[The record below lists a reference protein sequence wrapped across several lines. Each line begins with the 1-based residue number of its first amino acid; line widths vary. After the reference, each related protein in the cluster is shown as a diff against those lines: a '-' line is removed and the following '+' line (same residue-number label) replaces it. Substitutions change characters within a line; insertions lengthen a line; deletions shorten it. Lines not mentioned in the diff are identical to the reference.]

1 MSEVP
6 VAIYATLSY
15 LDSQGLQ
22 RTVRIDRS
30 VFSIGRL
37 RTNDL
42 QVNNSYV
49 SRRHAEI
56 TYENGK
62 FVLRDNHSTGGIL
75 LNGERVTTH
84 VLQSGDQFQLGSVNP
99 VTFLFETHAIS
110 PDSDGFAQ
118 TDEEQR
124 VTDRLTTV
132 IASPRSR
139 FLNTALLDSAD
150 NITDLTLNRLKA
162 LNEFNRRMLA
172 ATSTQD
178 LLERLLDAAM
188 ETLPAE
194 RGAVLLRDTVTG
206 ALEIRATRTRPG
218 ALQAQPSLTIALQA
232 FEQNVA
238 IRSFD
243 AQSDTRFAP
252 TVSII
257 NQAIRSVMCAPIGS
271 SQQARGVCYL
281 DNRLTET
288 EFSDEELEY
297 FLALTQ
303 QSGFVMENLRLIEEL
318 RATQERLINSEKL
331 ATLGQ
336 FASGI
341 AHELKNQ
348 LSALTAAEILMSD
361 TEDQRQRQLI
371 QLILNA
377 QRRMVSMVNEIRD
390 FARPETNA
398 YEKTVQPLV
407 PIIEEA
413 LSFARYD
420 PLVKVCRTQF
430 HAAAAPLVNLNRD
443 KILQVLLN
451 LFRNGAQA
459 MQGRPGELAI
469 RVDEVEGSARI
480 AISDT
485 GCGISPE
492 NLQRIWEPF
501 FTTKGSEGTGLG
513 LGICRRIIEGHDGD
527 ITCHSVLGQGT
538 TFTIHLPLAASPSA
552 QSQTAKII
560 DCKTTAAVTHP
571 NRNSDAMIDSN
582 RRQVSYRAERNPC
595 HTNT

>member
-6 VAIYATLSY
+6 VTTYATLSY
-15 LDSQGLQ
+15 LDSQGFQ
-22 RTVRIDRS
+22 RTARINRP

-42 QVNNSYV
+42 QINNSYV

-56 TYENGK
+56 IYEDGQ
-62 FVLRDNHSTGGIL
+62 FILRDNQSTGGIL

-84 VLQSGDQFQLGSVNP
+84 VLQSGDQFQLGDVHP

-110 PDSDGFAQ
+110 PESDGASR
-118 TDEEQR
+118 THEEQR
-124 VTDRLTTV
+124 TTDRLTTV

-139 FLNTALLDSAD
+139 FLNTALLDSAE
-150 NITDLTLNRLKA
+150 NITDFTLNRLKA
-162 LNEFNRRMLA
+162 LNDFNRQMLA
-172 ATSTQD
+172 ASSTHA
-178 LLERLLDAAM
+178 LLECLLNAAM

-194 RGAVLLRDTVTG
+194 RCFIMMRDPTTG
-206 ALEIRATRTRPG
+206 ALEVRLSQTREGGT
-218 ALQAQPSLTIALQA
+218 QAQPSLTIALKS

-238 IRSFD
+238 ISSFD
-243 AQSDTRFAP
+243 ALSDTRFAS
-252 TVSII
+252 TSSVIQQSIH
-257 NQAIRSVMCAPIGS
+257 SVMCAPIGS
-271 SQQARGVCYL
+271 PQHVRGVCYV
-281 DNRLTET
+281 DNLLAET
-288 EFSDEELEY
+288 QFSDEELEY

-303 QSGFVMENLRLIEEL
+303 QAGFVIENLRLIEEL

-361 TEDQRQRQLI
+361 AEDQRQRQLI

-377 QRRMVSMVNEIRD
+377 QQRMVSMVNEIRD
-390 FARPETNA
+390 FARPEAKA

-407 PIIEEA
+407 PIVTEA
-413 LSFARYD
+413 LNFARYD
-420 PLVKVCRTQF
+420 PLVKACRATL
-430 HAAAAPLVNLNRD
+430 HADATPYVSLNRD
-443 KILQVLLN
+443 KMMQVLLN
-451 LFRNGAQA
+451 LLRNGAQA
-459 MQGRPGELAI
+459 MQGQPGELTV

-480 AISDT
+480 TVSDT

-527 ITCHSVLGQGT
+527 IACHSVLGQGT
-538 TFTIHLPLAASPSA
+538 TFTIHLPLAAVPSA
-552 QSQTAKII
+552 
-560 DCKTTAAVTHP
+560 
-571 NRNSDAMIDSN
+571 
-582 RRQVSYRAERNPC
+582 
-595 HTNT
+595 